1 MSTFKSNFPGIVL
14 EMLDVFIPGA
24 DVMLTE
30 LNVHVAE
37 TPLVGI
43 RLGCSRIDVPDGG
56 NDNELQELLKCSVG
70 LRNTV
75 HSQAARARWTSSSRK
90 GKNNSF

>member
-1 MSTFKSNFPGIVL
+1 
-14 EMLDVFIPGA
+14 MLDFFIPGA
-24 DVMLTE
+24 EVMLNE
-30 LNVHVAE
+30 LNVDVVE

-56 NDNELQELLKCSVG
+56 NDNKLQELLKCSVG

-75 HSQAARARWTSSSRK
+75 QFQAGRHRAARARGTSRK
-90 GKNNSF
+90 DKNNRF